1 MSKSMRTLRAVAAL
15 LIVSLAALPGRGEE
29 AGTIRMVLGVVTI
42 ESGGASRAAA
52 VNDRLAG
59 GETIMT
65 GPNSMADVL
74 MGERGYIRIRE
85 KSRVK
90 IASLKKEAQESDLE
104 LSMGGVMI
112 FLSKLARK
120 GAYEVKS
127 PTQVAAVRGTI
138 FQMSGEDDG
147 SRVDVLS
154 GTVAV
159 NPVADGEVKRDFTQ
173 LVSENQSLML
183 NRAIVLQILLGKK
196 KFKIETMRRDIKE
209 NFRKQVEQIRQLPDF
224 QRFSDDMKKEVND
237 RVLRIKEEM
246 KEKQLDRESLKERM
260 KQEKE
265 RLKQER
271 GRMKE
276 QFEKMR
282 DKEE

>member
-59 GETIMT
+59 GETIVT

-112 FLSKLARK
+112 FLPKLARK